1 METERLET
9 MEALWV
15 WTGDENEDL
24 AAVDWRRQWRL
35 CSCGVEMKLQ
45 TWRLWTGDDDG
56 DLADGEWS

>member
-1 METERLET
+1 METEWLET

-24 AAVDWRRQWRL
+24 AAVDQRRQWRL
-35 CSCGVEMKLQ
+35 CGCGVETKLQ
-45 TWRLWTGDDDG
+45 TQRQWTGDDDG